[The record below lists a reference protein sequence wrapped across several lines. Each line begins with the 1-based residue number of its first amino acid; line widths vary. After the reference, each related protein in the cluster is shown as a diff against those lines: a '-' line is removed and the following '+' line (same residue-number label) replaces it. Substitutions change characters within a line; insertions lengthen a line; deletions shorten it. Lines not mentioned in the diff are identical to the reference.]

1 MPSSSTSV
9 NSNKM
14 AKDSKV
20 TKAAA
25 KTETV
30 APPATATT
38 PAKAPRAKAASK
50 TEVTLPVVA
59 AAAPAAAPAAATAV
73 VAAPA
78 EAEDTRTADTILS
91 TLQET
96 LKSISSEMTTRMRD
110 AVKSALEASKAVKRE
125 LRTKGKRHR
134 KNPEDMTP
142 EERKTYESR
151 RANNAF
157 LKVRPITDEL
167 ATFMGLPSKSLKS
180 QTDVTKFIANYVKTH
195 NCFDPSFK
203 RRILPDA
210 KLGKLLRVK
219 DGQEVTYL
227 NLQSFLKV
235 HFIKP
240 AVTA

>member
-30 APPATATT
+30 APPAAATT

-59 AAAPAAAPAAATAV
+59 AAAPAAAVPAVAAAPAA
-73 VAAPA
+73 A

-240 AVTA
+240 VVPA

>member
-1 MPSSSTSV
+1 
-9 NSNKM
+9 M

-25 KTETV
+25 KSETV
-30 APPATATT
+30 APPAAATT

-59 AAAPAAAPAAATAV
+59 AAAPAVVTAP
-73 VAAPA
+73 APA

-134 KNPEDMTP
+134 KNPEEMTP

-240 AVTA
+240 VVPA